1 MAKCRPKEPK
11 EGRGQG
17 HKDERLDVVGK
28 RGSSTERGGQQC
40 RDDGQ
45 PLLHGAEPEHQ
56 QRVQRPVLLQHDADP
71 GVLDR

>member
-1 MAKCRPKEPK
+1 MAECCAKKPH
-11 EGRGQG
+11 EGRRQC
-17 HKDERLDVVGK
+17 HEDERLHVMGE
-28 RGSSTERGGQQC
+28 RGGSAERGGQQC

-56 QRVQRPVLLQHDADP
+56 QRIEGPVLLQQDADP